1 MLNCL
6 YKVYEVYVLTL
17 NDAVAMRVIKLLKER
32 GMSVYRLEQKSG
44 IIHGALNR
52 ILDGK
57 NKTVTLTTIYK
68 LARGLNISVTE
79 FLDDDLFRSE
89 NLEID

>member
-1 MLNCL
+1 M
-6 YKVYEVYVLTL
+6 TL